1 MRPSAAIAACIAIT
15 FAAICAIS
23 LSADDTARAGEGG
36 DIADIRAATARYHD
50 VALALRDGYV
60 PVGPCDEAAG
70 RGAMGSHY
78 LHPGRAADTVVDA
91 RRPEVLLYEPQDDGS
106 LRLIGVE
113 YFVADADQDLATDDD
128 RPSLLGHAFDG
139 PMLGHEP
146 GMPVHYDLH
155 AWVWRHN
162 PTGSFSIW
170 NPRVSCP

>member
-1 MRPSAAIAACIAIT
+1 MKPPAAIAAWTAVAV
-15 FAAICAIS
+15 AAICAIS
-23 LSADDTARAGEGG
+23 LSADNTARAGEGA

-50 VALALRDGYV
+50 VSLALRDGYV
-60 PVGPCDEAAG
+60 PVGHCEEAAG
-70 RGAMGSHY
+70 LGAMGSHY
-78 LHPGRAADTVVDA
+78 LHPGLAADTVVDP
-91 RRPEVLLYEPQDDGS
+91 RRPEVLLYESQRNGR

-128 RPSLLGHAFDG
+128 RPSLLGHEFDG

-162 PTGSFSIW
+162 PSGTFAIW
-170 NPRVSCP
+170 NPRVDCP